1 MEGSLELLSVCK
13 LKNYRLG
20 IITNGESLLQR
31 IKLKK
36 LGIERYF
43 EVVVISEEV
52 GISKPHGVI
61 FRKAVDML
69 GVQVGHSISIGDH
82 LYNDIYG
89 ASLEGLYTI

>member
-69 GVQVGHSISIGDH
+69 GVQVGHSIYIGDH